1 MLDPNPDRRATLHE
15 IQHAAWLH
23 PSAHGSLDRI
33 MTTTTTTTTTTSTS
47 THSASVLHDGLKEKK
62 DTHDDDHED
71 DDNDENP
78 VPGGTFSSPSSSFSS
93 SSSSSST
100 SVFLDTLVAEITDH
114 HRWFTRAHMQ
124 EVFRTRQPSPGY
136 ATLQL
141 MMHRH
146 RATVASPTTTT
157 TTMAMERHALSITS
171 FLSIPHLDVEN
182 YEVEE
187 EGVDNEHGEPS
198 SLDDWGVG
206 GADRR
211 ATLHEIQHAAWLH
224 PSAHG
229 SLDRIMTTTT
239 TTTTTTSTST
249 HSASVLHDG
258 LKEKKDTHDDD
269 HEDDDNDENPVPGGT
284 FSSPSSSF
292 SSSSSSSSTSV
303 FLDTLVA
310 EITDHHRWFTR
321 AHMQEVFRTRQPS
334 PGYATLQLMM
344 HRHRATVA
352 SPTTTTTT
360 MAMERHALS
369 ITSFLSIPHLDVENY
384 EVEEEGVDN
393 EHGEPSSL
401 DDWGVGGADRRA
413 TLHEIQHAAWLHPSA
428 HGSLDRI
435 MTTTTTTTTTT
446 STSTHSASVLHDGL
460 KEKKDTHDDDHEDDD
475 NDENPVP
482 GGTFSSPSSSFSS
495 SSSSSSTSVFLDTL
509 VAEITDHHRWFTRAH
524 MQEVFRTRQPSPGY
538 ATLQLMMHR
547 HRATVASPTTTTT
560 TMAMERHAL
569 SITSA
574 VVFG

>member
-1 MLDPNPDRRATLHE
+1 MSKPFSTPDPSHLQLLWIPNPLPLNTSITFPCNAQEDDFKSIADLLTLLPPNCSNWKITELLSSLLHLLCHETKPAEYGYSNMEVLAQGVAGKLRLAEHKLTGEKVVIKSFDTFSLTNLRMAVREILLNALLDHTNLSSLLEVTISETSVDLIFRYQPEGDLLDYLTLANHKGKRMNELIARSLFQQIVNALSWLHERGLVHRDIKPENILVDRNGRITIIDFGFTLLTLPLNTTPFKSHSFCGSLSYAAPEVLAKKPYCGHSTDIWSLGITLYVLTTGVLPFEAQNVSDMFTSMIHQRVKFPPYLSSELRSLLLRMLDPNPDRRATLHE

-206 GADRR
+206 G
-211 ATLHEIQHAAWLH
+211 
-224 PSAHG
+224 G
-229 SLDRIMTTTT
+229 SLGSLKFGFPTHTT
-239 TTTTTTSTST
+239 
-249 HSASVLHDG
+249 DMG
-258 LKEKKDTHDDD
+258 
-269 HEDDDNDENPVPGGT
+269 
-284 FSSPSSSF
+284 
-292 SSSSSSSSTSV
+292 
-303 FLDTLVA
+303 
-310 EITDHHRWFTR
+310 
-321 AHMQEVFRTRQPS
+321 
-334 PGYATLQLMM
+334 
-344 HRHRATVA
+344 
-352 SPTTTTTT
+352 
-360 MAMERHALS
+360 S
-369 ITSFLSIPHLDVENY
+369 IL
-384 EVEEEGVDN
+384 EEE
-393 EHGEPSSL
+393 EEE
-401 DDWGVGGADRRA
+401 
-413 TLHEIQHAAWLHPSA
+413 T
-428 HGSLDRI
+428 
-435 MTTTTTTTTTT
+435 
-446 STSTHSASVLHDGL
+446 
-460 KEKKDTHDDDHEDDD
+460 
-475 NDENPVP
+475 
-482 GGTFSSPSSSFSS
+482 
-495 SSSSSSTSVFLDTL
+495 
-509 VAEITDHHRWFTRAH
+509 
-524 MQEVFRTRQPSPGY
+524 
-538 ATLQLMMHR
+538 
-547 HRATVASPTTTTT
+547 
-560 TMAMERHAL
+560 
-569 SITSA
+569 
-574 VVFG
+574 